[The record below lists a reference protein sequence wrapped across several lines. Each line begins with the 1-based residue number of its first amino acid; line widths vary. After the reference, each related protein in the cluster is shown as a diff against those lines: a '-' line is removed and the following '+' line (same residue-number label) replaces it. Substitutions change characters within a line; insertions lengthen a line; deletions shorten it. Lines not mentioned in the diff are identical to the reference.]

1 MSIAYRIMTVCTGN
15 ICRSPMAAVVLR
27 ERLARAGL
35 GAIVAVDSTGVSGEE
50 AGNEIDPRARRLL
63 ASCGYAVPRHRAR
76 QVHAAELFERDL
88 VLAATSGHARQLRA
102 LVAAG
107 GSDRAAAR
115 VQILLI
121 RAFDPAFAD
130 RAGRSSGGS
139 SGRSSGGS
147 SGDDQTPAGT
157 LRADLDL
164 DDLDLDDPWS
174 GTARDFELCL
184 NQIETAADGVVG
196 HVRRVLDASR
206 GFSASGAV
214 TLRAD

>member
-1 MSIAYRIMTVCTGN
+1 MSIAYRIMTVCTWN

-63 ASCGYAVPRHRAR
+63 ASRGYAVPRHRAR

-121 RAFDPAFAD
+121 SAFDPAFAD
-130 RAGRSSGGS
+130 RVGRSSGGS
-139 SGRSSGGS
+139 SGRSSG
-147 SGDDQTPAGT
+147 DDQTPACT

-206 GFSASGAV
+206 GFSTSGAV